1 MFSKFNTAR
10 TAIIAVLS
18 VATLAGAAG
27 SAAAQPSREHLGGV
41 VGCDAPGGRQEAG
54 AVIGAIIGGVIG
66 SNVARNERTAG
77 TVVGAVVGAGVGSAI
92 GCQSQHERER
102 RERREAWND
111 NGYNDGGV
119 YPASYRPMNQWMTA
133 EETVAV
139 RSAPDGRSDR
149 LATLREGQT
158 FQAVGRVRGTDWIV
172 VADEGR
178 IVGYV
183 PGDAVEPTSY
193 GQYAQLDD

>member
-1 MFSKFNTAR
+1 MYSKFNAAK

-27 SAAAQPSREHLGGV
+27 TAAAQPSREHMGGV

-77 TVVGAVVGAGVGSAI
+77 TVVGAVVGAGVGSAV
-92 GCQSQHERER
+92 GCQSQHDRER
-102 RERREAWND
+102 RERREAWNYGYD
-111 NGYNDGGV
+111 NGGV
-119 YPASYRPMNQWMTA
+119 YPASYSRMNQWMTA
-133 EETVAV
+133 EERVAV
-139 RSAPDGRSDR
+139 RAAPDRQSER

-158 FQAVGRVRGTDWIV
+158 FQAVGRVRGSNWIV
-172 VADEGR
+172 VADHGR

-183 PGDAVEPTSY
+183 PGDVVEPASY
-193 GQYAQLDD
+193 DQYAYLDD